1 MRGSVAIIFT
11 VLILAII
18 AAMASAVSGVSINE
32 IKFSRNVGDSVIA
45 LQLADA
51 GVEYALDVL
60 QRDARGTDLD
70 GYSGSL
76 ATGSFQIP
84 GVGLVRSGGSEGAVT
99 KLNSIGIVGDI
110 RRAVELSF

>member
-1 MRGSVAIIFT
+1 MRGSIAIIFT
-11 VLILAII
+11 VLILAVI
-18 AAMASAVSGVSINE
+18 AAMAGAVSSVSINE

-60 QRDARGTDLD
+60 QRDAGGTGLD

-76 ATGSFQIP
+76 APGSFQIP
-84 GVGLVRSGGSEGAVT
+84 GAGLVRSGGVVT

>member
-1 MRGSVAIIFT
+1 MKGSVAIIFT

-18 AAMASAVSGVSINE
+18 AAVASAVSGFSINE
-32 IKFSRNVGDSVIA
+32 IKFSRNVGYSVVA

-60 QRDARGTDLD
+60 QRDASGAGLD
-70 GYSGSL
+70 GYSSSL
-76 ATGSFQIP
+76 ATGTFQLTGI
-84 GVGLVRSGGSEGAVT
+84 VRSGGIVT
-99 KLNSIGIVGDI
+99 KLNSVGVANET